1 MISNI
6 SLGSILTLKSTF
18 LKKLI
23 PIIDWIMG
31 IHKVRDF
38 YKEAGLSGKSTEE
51 FAQRFFKSLQIE
63 IEGTEKLVEKV
74 PKQGGVVLVANHPF
88 GCVEGVA
95 LAKELKQIRPDVK
108 VLANNALSMFTEI
121 KDYFIFINPLSP
133 SDPKNG
139 KALRACKQ
147 HLLDGGV
154 LLIFPAGKVSYYL
167 PEKQRICDGVW
178 NRLPAQLA
186 KTTQSPVLP
195 IFIEGHNS
203 QLFITLGR
211 IYYRLKLI
219 MLFRE
224 MLKHKGKPITLHVG
238 ELLPNTLLTKFDDVT
253 HMTEYLRLQTY
264 LLDPKYL
271 QSWPAD
277 KQMTM
282 SEIMHQVDK
291 GQLKKEVEQ
300 LPEKQ
305 HLVDYK
311 SFSVYYGKR
320 QQIPNVVEEITRLRE
335 VVFRQYNEGSGEAC
349 DTDEFDDTYMHLFIY
364 NHDDGEIIGAY
375 RMGLS
380 DELLKGGN
388 INNLY
393 LAKMFNFTDDFINQ
407 QQPCLEMG
415 RSFLV
420 PEHQKSFYG
429 LFLLWRGIGE
439 FVVRHPQY
447 RTLYGT
453 VSLSKLY
460 SPLSVNCINQLA
472 LDPSNKVAAKSAFE
486 HLQNPEL
493 QDYLQSEYRN
503 KSVSSLSSLSSLVM
517 GIESD
522 HKDVPILMKH
532 YQRMGARFYCIGIDK
547 SFNDTP
553 GLLLSVDL
561 PNAPDK
567 ALKQYLAEGK
577 ESYLDYSYLQN
588 KTGRG

>member
-6 SLGSILTLKSTF
+6 SLGRVLTFKSPWLTR
-18 LKKLI
+18 LI
-23 PIIDWIMG
+23 PVIDWIMG
-31 IHKVRDF
+31 IHKVRHF
-38 YKEAGLSGKSTEE
+38 YKRAQLSGKSPEE
-51 FAQRFFKSLQIE
+51 FSTLFLQNLQIE
-63 IEGTEKLVEKV
+63 VQGTERLSEQV
-74 PKQGGVVLVANHPF
+74 PAQGSLVLVANHPF

-95 LAKELKQIRPDVK
+95 LAKELKQIRPDIK
-108 VLANNALSMFTEI
+108 VLANNALSMFGEI
-121 KDYFIFINPLSP
+121 KDYFIFINPLSS

-147 HLLDGGV
+147 HLRDGGV
-154 LLIFPAGKVSYYL
+154 LLIFPAGKVSYYR

-186 KTTQSPVLP
+186 KTTKSPVLP

-203 QLFITLGR
+203 KLFITLGR

-224 MLKHKGKPITLHVG
+224 MLKHQGKPITLHVG
-238 ELLPNTLLTKFDDVT
+238 NVLPNNLLAKFDDVT
-253 HMTEYLRLQTY
+253 HMNEYLRLQTY
-264 LLDPKYL
+264 LLDSNY
-271 QSWPAD
+271 QQVWPAD
-277 KQMTM
+277 KQT
-282 SEIMHQVDK
+282 IMLDIMPPVDK
-291 GQLKKEVEQ
+291 HQLKLEVEQ
-300 LPEKQ
+300 LPKEQ

-320 QQIPNVVEEITRLRE
+320 QQMFLVVDEITRLRE
-335 VVFRQYNEGSGEAC
+335 VVFRQYNEGSGQSC
-349 DTDEFDDTYMHLFIY
+349 DTDEFDDTYLHLFIY

-375 RMGLS
+375 RMGQS
-380 DELLKGGN
+380 DELLKTGG

-393 LAKMFNFTDDFINQ
+393 LAKMFEFTEGFINQ
-407 QQPCLEMG
+407 QEPCLEMG

-439 FVVRHPQY
+439 FVVRHPKY

-460 SPLSVNCINQLA
+460 SPLSVNCINELA
-472 LDPSNKVAAKSAFE
+472 IEPSDTVAAKHKFE
-486 HLQNPEL
+486 HQQHPEL
-493 QDYLQSEYRN
+493 TDYIHSEYGV
-503 KSVSSLSSLSSLVM
+503 KPVSSLSTLSALVM

-522 HKDVPILMKH
+522 NKDVPILMKH
-532 YQRMGARFYCIGIDK
+532 YQRMGARFYCVGIDK

-561 PNAPDK
+561 PKAPDK

-577 ESYLDYSYLQN
+577 DAYLEYSNLQ
-588 KTGRG
+588 